1 MRNVINYYYNFDI
14 YNLRKIKDNYFLNFK
29 NNLYLFWKVDYKI
42 DISYVQELLKS
53 IQFIP
58 EFHTI
63 ILNRDNQILTF
74 DGNDYYVLLKINIK
88 YNKIVSI
95 DDLLK
100 LNSVNVLSKQIGK
113 FSKFNWIELWSKKID
128 YLEYYMDTKDNID
141 DNIKSIFNY
150 FIGLGENAINYI
162 KKTFEDERATESDNL
177 TLCHNRITTNYT
189 LYDLYNPLN
198 IIVDHISRDVAEYLK
213 SLFYTRKYNLH
224 KIEYII
230 KKANL
235 SNFGSRLLLGRIIFP
250 TFFFD
255 LLDDYEIN
263 NFSSDEIIDV
273 YNRTSEYEK
282 FIFMVYSTI
291 TNNKKN
297 AIPNVY
303 WLNK

>member
-42 DISYVQELLKS
+42 DISYVQDLLKS

-162 KKTFEDERATESDNL
+162 KKTFEDERATESDSL
-177 TLCHNRITTNYT
+177 TLCHNRITINYT

-198 IIVDHISRDVAEYLK
+198 IIVDHMSRDVAEYLK
-213 SLFYTRKYNLH
+213 SLFYTRKYNIH

-255 LLDDYEIN
+255 LLDDCEIN

-282 FIFMVYSTI
+282 FIFMVYTTI
-291 TNNKKN
+291 TDNKKN

>member
-42 DISYVQELLKS
+42 DISYVQDLLKS

-224 KIEYII
+224 KIESII

>member
-42 DISYVQELLKS
+42 DISYVQDLLKS

-282 FIFMVYSTI
+282 FIFMVYTTI
-291 TNNKKN
+291 TDNKKN

>member
-1 MRNVINYYYNFDI
+1 
-14 YNLRKIKDNYFLNFK
+14 
-29 NNLYLFWKVDYKI
+29 
-42 DISYVQELLKS
+42 
-53 IQFIP
+53 
-58 EFHTI
+58 
-63 ILNRDNQILTF
+63 
-74 DGNDYYVLLKINIK
+74 
-88 YNKIVSI
+88 
-95 DDLLK
+95 
-100 LNSVNVLSKQIGK
+100 
-113 FSKFNWIELWSKKID
+113 
-128 YLEYYMDTKDNID
+128 MDTKDNID

-198 IIVDHISRDVAEYLK
+198 IIVDHMSRDVAEYLK
-213 SLFYTRKYNLH
+213 SLFYTRKYNIH

-255 LLDDYEIN
+255 LLDDCEIN

>member
-162 KKTFEDERATESDNL
+162 KKTFEDERATESDSL
-177 TLCHNRITTNYT
+177 TLCHNRITINYT

-198 IIVDHISRDVAEYLK
+198 IIVDHMSRDVAEYLK

>member
-177 TLCHNRITTNYT
+177 TLCHNRITINYT